1 MLKKNIDIKMNKRIL
16 SIIGVSILFVVL
28 IITLIVTGSLS
39 KLMGNS
45 TTEYYCE
52 DTSYNLEGSKCVK
65 QLREKSI
72 LLGDLDGDDKVTEA
86 DLKVMEE
93 YINRFYEEEDPQFTD
108 EQILAADISKDDEI
122 FDNDLT
128 LFKQYFGGNGS
139 MGNVYSDTIGVER
152 NCKVGYTLNGTWCI
166 KKDVI
171 NAKVKERVENN
182 KESNTVNKNN
192 NIDNNKQRNTDSSD
206 NKIENESA
214 LVDIEI
220 SDDVKQQVLNK
231 SEKYNEENSIKD
243 NYSI

>member
-108 EQILAADISKDDEI
+108 EQILAADISKDDV
-122 FDNDLT
+122 
-128 LFKQYFGGNGS
+128 KS
-139 MGNVYSDTIGVER
+139 
-152 NCKVGYTLNGTWCI
+152 
-166 KKDVI
+166 VI
-171 NAKVKERVENN
+171 TR
-182 KESNTVNKNN
+182 
-192 NIDNNKQRNTDSSD
+192 
-206 NKIENESA
+206 
-214 LVDIEI
+214 
-220 SDDVKQQVLNK
+220 K
-231 SEKYNEENSIKD
+231 SPAMS
-243 NYSI
+243 